1 MAKMLLNKLKEEL
14 SWDGSYLAA
23 RGEAAK
29 DNYYASWYKRICE
42 NKNVDQFSEC
52 VLIGMKVGGAYVA
65 RLCKP
70 FESNY
75 RKYVSTFVLVK
86 YLSEW
91 SEEMSRSVKKT
102 QRKIV
107 NLGIT
112 YLLLIRSGINQK
124 HLRSTFPTISIP
136 PLKKIIPRR
145 NAETF
150 SI

>member
-1 MAKMLLNKLKEEL
+1 
-14 SWDGSYLAA
+14 
-23 RGEAAK
+23 
-29 DNYYASWYKRICE
+29 
-42 NKNVDQFSEC
+42 
-52 VLIGMKVGGAYVA
+52 MKVGGAYVA

-136 PLKKIIPRR
+136 PLEKIIPGR

-150 SI
+150 SIDRVALHRQGVVAMLYATTSIFEPITVTVAPYRLYRTFEIFSFEMKKILRR